1 MTAKEFNLSPYN
13 KDNIPGSGSYQGY
26 HRSPHQ
32 SHTHDKQS
40 EKGEVTIQGRTKEST
55 SYQIEKKTKIS
66 LPCKHKTH
74 ILILS
79 LILSACSISVPCFT
93 DFSNNIQ
100 SQNLY
105 IAKMF
110 ANGSLP
116 YSDFF
121 ATGGFF
127 YYFLISLAF
136 RLGSTLWL
144 IPIQFLTYYLSG
156 SYLYKVVMHMT
167 NKKETATLISIIFFL
182 INGTLGFGG
191 LYPIQFAMPF
201 VLGAIF
207 FLTRYFAGHS
217 RGEAFILYGFAGA
230 TGALFEA
237 RTLIFWVLSIVTI
250 FVYNIVNKHFARGFY
265 QVLCIIFGNILV
277 LYLCLYFILNLQITS
292 DYINQVLVYNFTQL
306 AVEKNNFLLTLAYQ
320 SFAVIGSG
328 LLIGVVTIGNHLLGD
343 AKDKIIKW
351 VLILSF
357 IFTLV
362 YSLFSQSFGLY
373 SILTIVP
380 YGLVLTALSL
390 DDAIKKRA
398 ERTSH
403 QRRNDNQIRTLKVFG
418 IFLSRNYFLPIVVFA
433 FAFAI
438 PIIMFLFDLGNN
450 AERSSV
456 ANYLAKNTKKDETIY
471 VYDSSAKIY
480 LKSNRK
486 SASPFVLPDL
496 NTAKSSHQKALLDT
510 LVQDSAQYLVVQQDT
525 QLPSEFKSTL
535 SKNYKKAPVKGVER
549 YTIYVL
555 K

>member
-1 MTAKEFNLSPYN
+1 MSPYN
-13 KDNIPGSGSYQGY
+13 KDNTLDSSGYQGY
-26 HRSPHQ
+26 HRSHHR
-32 SHTHDKQS
+32 SHTQDNQS
-40 EKGEVTIQGRTKEST
+40 EKIEVTIQGHTDDSNSSQT
-55 SYQIEKKTKIS
+55 EKKTKIS
-66 LPCKHKTH
+66 IPRKHKGH

-79 LILSACSISVPCFT
+79 LILSIFSISVPYFT
-93 DFSNNIQ
+93 DFANNIQ

-127 YYFLISLAF
+127 YYLLVSLAF

-156 SYLYKVVMHMT
+156 SYLYKTVMHMT
-167 NKKETATLISIIFFL
+167 NKKEIATLISIIFYVT
-182 INGTLGFGG
+182 NGTLGFGG

-217 RGEAFILYGFAGA
+217 RDEAFILYGFAGTA
-230 TGALFEA
+230 GALFEA
-237 RTLIFWVLSIVTI
+237 RTLIFWILSLVTI
-250 FVYNIVNKHFARGFY
+250 FVYNLVNKHFARGFY

-306 AVEKNNFLLTLAYQ
+306 AVEKNDFLLTLAYQ

-328 LLIGVVTIGNHLLGD
+328 LLIGALTTSNHLLGD
-343 AKDKIIKW
+343 AKDKSIKW
-351 VLILSF
+351 VLLLSF
-357 IFTLV
+357 IFTVV

-373 SILTIVP
+373 SILNIVP

-403 QRRNDNQIRTLKVFG
+403 RRRNGNQIHTLKVFG
-418 IFLSRNYFLPIVVFA
+418 IFLSRNYFLPIAVFA
-433 FAFAI
+433 FAFAM
-438 PIIMFLFDLGNN
+438 PIIMFLFNLGNN
-450 AERSSV
+450 TERSTV

-480 LKSNRK
+480 LESGRK
-486 SASPFVLPDL
+486 AASQFVLPEL
-496 NTAKSSHQKALLDT
+496 NTAKSSHQKALSDT
-510 LVQDSAQYLVVQQDT
+510 IIQDSAQYIVVQQDT
-525 QLPSEFKSTL
+525 QLPSDVKSTL

-549 YTIYVL
+549 YTVYVL

>member
-1 MTAKEFNLSPYN
+1 MSPYN
-13 KDNIPGSGSYQGY
+13 EDNTLDSSGYQGY
-26 HRSPHQ
+26 HRSHHR
-32 SHTHDKQS
+32 SHTQDNQS
-40 EKGEVTIQGRTKEST
+40 EKIEVTIQGHTDDSNSSQT
-55 SYQIEKKTKIS
+55 EKKTKIS
-66 LPCKHKTH
+66 IPRKHKGH

-79 LILSACSISVPCFT
+79 LILSIFSISVPYFT
-93 DFSNNIQ
+93 DFANNIQ

-127 YYFLISLAF
+127 YYLLVSLAF

-156 SYLYKVVMHMT
+156 SYLYKTVMHMT
-167 NKKETATLISIIFFL
+167 NKKEIATLISIIFYVT
-182 INGTLGFGG
+182 NGTLGFGG

-217 RGEAFILYGFAGA
+217 RDEAFILYGFAGTA
-230 TGALFEA
+230 GALFEA
-237 RTLIFWVLSIVTI
+237 RTLIFWILSLVTI
-250 FVYNIVNKHFARGFY
+250 FVYNLVNKHFARGFY

-306 AVEKNNFLLTLAYQ
+306 AIEKNDFLLTLAYQ

-328 LLIGVVTIGNHLLGD
+328 LLIGALTTSNHLLGD
-343 AKDKIIKW
+343 AKDKSIKW
-351 VLILSF
+351 VLLLSF
-357 IFTLV
+357 IFTVV

-373 SILTIVP
+373 SILNIVP

-398 ERTSH
+398 KRTSH
-403 QRRNDNQIRTLKVFG
+403 RRRNANQIHTLKVFG
-418 IFLSRNYFLPIVVFA
+418 IFLSRNYFLPIIVFA
-433 FAFAI
+433 FAFAM
-438 PIIMFLFDLGNN
+438 PIIMFLFNLGNN
-450 AERSSV
+450 AERSTV

-486 SASPFVLPDL
+486 SASPFVLPEL
-496 NTAKSSHQKALLDT
+496 NTAKPSHQKALLDT
-510 LVQDSAQYLVVQQDT
+510 LIQDSAQYIVVQQDT
-525 QLPSEFKSTL
+525 QLPSEVKSTL

-549 YTIYVL
+549 YTVYVL

>member
-1 MTAKEFNLSPYN
+1 MSPYN
-13 KDNIPGSGSYQGY
+13 EDNTLDSSGYQGY
-26 HRSPHQ
+26 HRSHHR
-32 SHTHDKQS
+32 SHTQENQS
-40 EKGEVTIQGRTKEST
+40 EKIEVTIQGHTDDSNSSQT
-55 SYQIEKKTKIS
+55 EKKTKIS
-66 LPCKHKTH
+66 IPRKHKGH

-79 LILSACSISVPCFT
+79 LILSIFSISVPCFT
-93 DFSNNIQ
+93 DFANNIQ

-127 YYFLISLAF
+127 YYLLVSLAF

-156 SYLYKVVMHMT
+156 SYLYKTVMHMT
-167 NKKETATLISIIFFL
+167 NKKEIATLISIIFYVT
-182 INGTLGFGG
+182 NGTLGFGG

-217 RGEAFILYGFAGA
+217 RDEAFILYGFAGTA
-230 TGALFEA
+230 GALFEA
-237 RTLIFWVLSIVTI
+237 RTLIFWILSLVTI
-250 FVYNIVNKHFARGFY
+250 FIYNLVNKHFARGFY

-292 DYINQVLVYNFTQL
+292 DYVNQVLVYNFTQL
-306 AVEKNNFLLTLAYQ
+306 AVEKNDFLLTLAYQ

-328 LLIGVVTIGNHLLGD
+328 LLIGALTTSNHLMGY
-343 AKDKIIKW
+343 AKDKSIKW
-351 VLILSF
+351 VLLLSF
-357 IFTLV
+357 IFTVV

-373 SILTIVP
+373 SILNIVP

-398 ERTSH
+398 KRTSH
-403 QRRNDNQIRTLKVFG
+403 RRRNANQIHTLKVFG
-418 IFLSRNYFLPIVVFA
+418 IFLSRNYFLPIIVFA
-433 FAFAI
+433 FAFAM
-438 PIIMFLFDLGNN
+438 PIIMFLFNLGNN
-450 AERSSV
+450 AERSTV

-486 SASPFVLPDL
+486 SASPFVLPEL
-496 NTAKSSHQKALLDT
+496 NTAKPSHQKALLDT
-510 LVQDSAQYLVVQQDT
+510 LIQDSAQYIVVQQDT
-525 QLPSEFKSTL
+525 QLPSEVKSTL
-535 SKNYKKAPVKGVER
+535 SKNYKKAPVKGVEQ
-549 YTIYVL
+549 YTVYVL

>member
-1 MTAKEFNLSPYN
+1 MSPYN
-13 KDNIPGSGSYQGY
+13 KDNTLDSSGYQGY
-26 HRSPHQ
+26 HRSHHR
-32 SHTHDKQS
+32 SHTQDNQS
-40 EKGEVTIQGRTKEST
+40 EKIEVTIQGHTDDSNSSQT
-55 SYQIEKKTKIS
+55 EKKTKIS
-66 LPCKHKTH
+66 IPRKHKGH

-79 LILSACSISVPCFT
+79 LILSIFSISVPYFT

-127 YYFLISLAF
+127 YYLLVSLAF

-144 IPIQFLTYYLSG
+144 IPIQFLSYYLSG
-156 SYLYKVVMHMT
+156 SYLYKTVMHMT
-167 NKKETATLISIIFFL
+167 NKKEIATLISIIFYVT
-182 INGTLGFGG
+182 NGTLGFGG

-217 RGEAFILYGFAGA
+217 RDEAFILYGFAGTA
-230 TGALFEA
+230 GALFEA
-237 RTLIFWVLSIVTI
+237 RTLIFWILSLVTI
-250 FVYNIVNKHFARGFY
+250 FVYNLVNKHFARGFY

-306 AVEKNNFLLTLAYQ
+306 AVEKNDFLLTLAYQ

-328 LLIGVVTIGNHLLGD
+328 LLIGALTTSNHLLGD
-343 AKDKIIKW
+343 AKDKSIKW
-351 VLILSF
+351 VLLLSF
-357 IFTLV
+357 IFTVV

-373 SILTIVP
+373 SILNIVP

-398 ERTSH
+398 KRTSH
-403 QRRNDNQIRTLKVFG
+403 RRRNANQIHTLKVFG
-418 IFLSRNYFLPIVVFA
+418 IFLSRNYFLPIIVFA
-433 FAFAI
+433 FAFAM
-438 PIIMFLFDLGNN
+438 PIIMFLFNLGNN
-450 AERSSV
+450 AERSTV

-486 SASPFVLPDL
+486 SASPFVLPEL
-496 NTAKSSHQKALLDT
+496 NTAKPSHQKALLDT
-510 LVQDSAQYLVVQQDT
+510 LIQDSAQYIVVQQDT
-525 QLPSEFKSTL
+525 QLPSEVKSTL
-535 SKNYKKAPVKGVER
+535 SKNYKKAPVKGVEQ
-549 YTIYVL
+549 YTVYVL

>member
-1 MTAKEFNLSPYN
+1 MSPYN
-13 KDNIPGSGSYQGY
+13 EDNTLDSSGYQGY
-26 HRSPHQ
+26 HRSHHR
-32 SHTHDKQS
+32 SHTQDNQS
-40 EKGEVTIQGRTKEST
+40 EKIEVTIQGHTDDSNSSQT
-55 SYQIEKKTKIS
+55 EKKTKIS
-66 LPCKHKTH
+66 IPRKHKGH

-79 LILSACSISVPCFT
+79 LILSIFSISVPYFT
-93 DFSNNIQ
+93 DFANNIQ

-127 YYFLISLAF
+127 YYLLVSLAF

-156 SYLYKVVMHMT
+156 SYLYKTVMHMT
-167 NKKETATLISIIFFL
+167 NKKEIATLISIIFYVT
-182 INGTLGFGG
+182 NGTLGFGG

-217 RGEAFILYGFAGA
+217 RDEAFILYGFAGTA
-230 TGALFEA
+230 GALFEA
-237 RTLIFWVLSIVTI
+237 RTLIFWILSLVTI
-250 FVYNIVNKHFARGFY
+250 FVYNLVNKHFARGFY

-306 AVEKNNFLLTLAYQ
+306 AVEKNDFLLTLAYQ

-328 LLIGVVTIGNHLLGD
+328 LLVGALTTSNHLLGD
-343 AKDKIIKW
+343 AKDKSIKW
-351 VLILSF
+351 VLLLSF
-357 IFTLV
+357 IFTVV

-373 SILTIVP
+373 SILNIVP

-403 QRRNDNQIRTLKVFG
+403 RRRNGNQIHTLKVFG
-418 IFLSRNYFLPIVVFA
+418 IFLSRNYFLPIAVFA
-433 FAFAI
+433 FAFSM
-438 PIIMFLFDLGNN
+438 PIIIFLFNLGNN
-450 AERSSV
+450 TERSTV

-480 LKSNRK
+480 LESGRK
-486 SASPFVLPDL
+486 AASQFVLPEL
-496 NTAKSSHQKALLDT
+496 NTAKSSHQKALSDT
-510 LVQDSAQYLVVQQDT
+510 IIQDSAQYIVVQQDT
-525 QLPSEFKSTL
+525 QLPSDVKSTL

-549 YTIYVL
+549 YTVYVL

>member
-1 MTAKEFNLSPYN
+1 MSPYN
-13 KDNIPGSGSYQGY
+13 EDNTLDSSGYQGY
-26 HRSPHQ
+26 HRSHHR
-32 SHTHDKQS
+32 SHTQDNQS
-40 EKGEVTIQGRTKEST
+40 EKIEVTIQGQTEDSNSSQT
-55 SYQIEKKTKIS
+55 EKKTKIS
-66 LPCKHKTH
+66 IPWNHKGH

-79 LILSACSISVPCFT
+79 LILSIFSISVPCFT
-93 DFSNNIQ
+93 DFANNIQ

-127 YYFLISLAF
+127 YYFLVSLAF

-144 IPIQFLTYYLSG
+144 IPIQCLTYYLSG
-156 SYLYKVVMHMT
+156 SYLYKTVMHMT
-167 NKKETATLISIIFFL
+167 NKKEIATLISIIFYVT
-182 INGTLGFGG
+182 NGTLGFGG

-217 RGEAFILYGFAGA
+217 RDEAFILYGFAGTA
-230 TGALFEA
+230 GALFEA
-237 RTLIFWVLSIVTI
+237 RTLVFWILSLVTI
-250 FVYNIVNKHFARGFY
+250 FVYNLVNKHFARGFY

-306 AVEKNNFLLTLAYQ
+306 AIEKNDFLLTLAYQ

-328 LLIGVVTIGNHLLGD
+328 LLIGALTTSNHLMGD
-343 AKDKIIKW
+343 AKDKSIKW
-351 VLILSF
+351 VLLLSF
-357 IFTLV
+357 IFTVV

-373 SILTIVP
+373 SILNIVP

-403 QRRNDNQIRTLKVFG
+403 RRRNGNHIHTLKVFD
-418 IFLSRNYFLPIVVFA
+418 IFLSRNYFLPIAVFA
-433 FAFAI
+433 FALAM
-438 PIIMFLFDLGNN
+438 PIIMFLFNLGNN
-450 AERSSV
+450 TERSTV

-480 LKSNRK
+480 LESGRK
-486 SASPFVLPDL
+486 AASQFVLPEL
-496 NTAKSSHQKALLDT
+496 NTAKSSHQKALSDT
-510 LVQDSAQYLVVQQDT
+510 IIQDSAQYIVVQQDT
-525 QLPSEFKSTL
+525 QLPSEVKSTL
-535 SKNYKKAPVKGVER
+535 SKNYKKASVKGVER
-549 YTIYVL
+549 YTVYVL

>member
-1 MTAKEFNLSPYN
+1 MSPYN
-13 KDNIPGSGSYQGY
+13 KDNTLDSSGYQGY
-26 HRSPHQ
+26 HRSHHR
-32 SHTHDKQS
+32 SHTQDNQS
-40 EKGEVTIQGRTKEST
+40 EKIEVTIQGHTDDSNSSQT
-55 SYQIEKKTKIS
+55 EKKTKIS
-66 LPCKHKTH
+66 IPRKHKGH

-79 LILSACSISVPCFT
+79 LILSIFSISVPYFT
-93 DFSNNIQ
+93 DFANNIQ

-127 YYFLISLAF
+127 YYLLVSLAF

-156 SYLYKVVMHMT
+156 SYLYKTVMHMT
-167 NKKETATLISIIFFL
+167 NKKEIATLISIIFYVT
-182 INGTLGFGG
+182 NGTLGFGG

-217 RGEAFILYGFAGA
+217 RDEAFILYGFAGTA
-230 TGALFEA
+230 GALFEA
-237 RTLIFWVLSIVTI
+237 RTLIFWILSLVTI
-250 FVYNIVNKHFARGFY
+250 FVYNLVNKHFARGFY

-306 AVEKNNFLLTLAYQ
+306 AIEKNDFLLTLAYQ

-328 LLIGVVTIGNHLLGD
+328 LLIGALTTSNHLLGD
-343 AKDKIIKW
+343 AKDKSIKW
-351 VLILSF
+351 VLLLSF
-357 IFTLV
+357 IFTVV

-373 SILTIVP
+373 SMLNIVP
-380 YGLVLTALSL
+380 YSLVLTALSL

-403 QRRNDNQIRTLKVFG
+403 RRRNGNQIHTLKVFG
-418 IFLSRNYFLPIVVFA
+418 IFLSRNYFLPIAVFA
-433 FAFAI
+433 FAFAM
-438 PIIMFLFDLGNN
+438 PIIIFLFNLGNN
-450 AERSSV
+450 TERSTV

-480 LKSNRK
+480 LESGRK
-486 SASPFVLPDL
+486 AASQFVLPEL
-496 NTAKSSHQKALLDT
+496 NTAKSSHQKALSDT
-510 LVQDSAQYLVVQQDT
+510 IIQDSAQYIVVQQDT
-525 QLPSEFKSTL
+525 QLPSDVKSTL

-549 YTIYVL
+549 YTVYVL

>member
-1 MTAKEFNLSPYN
+1 MSPYN
-13 KDNIPGSGSYQGY
+13 KDNTLDSSGYQGY
-26 HRSPHQ
+26 HRSHHR
-32 SHTHDKQS
+32 SHTQDNQS
-40 EKGEVTIQGRTKEST
+40 EKIEVTIQGHTDDSNSSQT
-55 SYQIEKKTKIS
+55 EKKTKIS
-66 LPCKHKTH
+66 IPRKHKGH

-79 LILSACSISVPCFT
+79 LILSIFSISVPYFT
-93 DFSNNIQ
+93 DFANNIQ

-127 YYFLISLAF
+127 YYLLVSLAF

-144 IPIQFLTYYLSG
+144 IPIQFLSYYLSG
-156 SYLYKVVMHMT
+156 SYLYKTVMHMT
-167 NKKETATLISIIFFL
+167 NKKEIATLISIIFYVT
-182 INGTLGFGG
+182 NGTLGFGG

-217 RGEAFILYGFAGA
+217 RDEAFILYGFAGTA
-230 TGALFEA
+230 GALFEA
-237 RTLIFWVLSIVTI
+237 RTLIFWILSLVTI
-250 FVYNIVNKHFARGFY
+250 FVYNLVNKHFARGFY

-292 DYINQVLVYNFTQL
+292 DYVNQVLVYNFTQL

-328 LLIGVVTIGNHLLGD
+328 LLIGALTTSNHLMGD
-343 AKDKIIKW
+343 AKDKSIKW
-351 VLILSF
+351 VLLLSF
-357 IFTLV
+357 IFTVV

-373 SILTIVP
+373 SILNIVP

-403 QRRNDNQIRTLKVFG
+403 RRRNGNQIHTLKVFG
-418 IFLSRNYFLPIVVFA
+418 IFLSRNYFLPIAVFA
-433 FAFAI
+433 FAFAM
-438 PIIMFLFDLGNN
+438 PIIMFLFNLGNN
-450 AERSSV
+450 TERSTV

-480 LKSNRK
+480 LESSRK
-486 SASPFVLPDL
+486 AASQFVLPEL
-496 NTAKSSHQKALLDT
+496 NTAKSSHQKALSDT
-510 LVQDSAQYLVVQQDT
+510 IIQDSAQYIVVQQDT
-525 QLPSEFKSTL
+525 QLPSDVKSTL

-549 YTIYVL
+549 YTVYVL

>member
-1 MTAKEFNLSPYN
+1 MSPYN
-13 KDNIPGSGSYQGY
+13 EDNTLDSSGYQGY
-26 HRSPHQ
+26 HRSHHR
-32 SHTHDKQS
+32 SHTQDNQS
-40 EKGEVTIQGRTKEST
+40 EKIEVTIQGHTDDSNSSQT
-55 SYQIEKKTKIS
+55 EKKTKIS
-66 LPCKHKTH
+66 IPRKHKGH

-79 LILSACSISVPCFT
+79 LILSIFSISVPYFT
-93 DFSNNIQ
+93 DFANNIQ

-127 YYFLISLAF
+127 YYLLVSLAF

-156 SYLYKVVMHMT
+156 SYLYKTVMHMT
-167 NKKETATLISIIFFL
+167 NKKEIATLISIIFYVT
-182 INGTLGFGG
+182 NGTLGFGG

-217 RGEAFILYGFAGA
+217 RDEAFILYGFAGTA
-230 TGALFEA
+230 GALFEA
-237 RTLIFWVLSIVTI
+237 RTLIFWILSLVTI
-250 FVYNIVNKHFARGFY
+250 FVYNLVNKHFARGFY

-306 AVEKNNFLLTLAYQ
+306 AIEKNDFLLTLAYQ

-328 LLIGVVTIGNHLLGD
+328 LLIGALTTSNHLLGD
-343 AKDKIIKW
+343 AKDKSIKW
-351 VLILSF
+351 VLLLSF
-357 IFTLV
+357 IFTVV

-373 SILTIVP
+373 SILNIVP
-380 YGLVLTALSL
+380 YSLVLTALSL

-403 QRRNDNQIRTLKVFG
+403 RRRNGNQIHTLKVFG
-418 IFLSRNYFLPIVVFA
+418 IFLSRNYFLPIAVFA
-433 FAFAI
+433 FAFAM
-438 PIIMFLFDLGNN
+438 PIIMFLFNLGNN
-450 AERSSV
+450 TERSTV

-480 LKSNRK
+480 LESGRK
-486 SASPFVLPDL
+486 AASQFVLPEL
-496 NTAKSSHQKALLDT
+496 NTAKSSHQKALSDT
-510 LVQDSAQYLVVQQDT
+510 IIQDSAQYIVVQQDT
-525 QLPSEFKSTL
+525 QLPSDVKSTL

-549 YTIYVL
+549 YTVYVL

>member
-1 MTAKEFNLSPYN
+1 MSPYN
-13 KDNIPGSGSYQGY
+13 EDNTLDSSGYQGY
-26 HRSPHQ
+26 HRSHHR
-32 SHTHDKQS
+32 SHTQENQS
-40 EKGEVTIQGRTKEST
+40 EKIEVTIQGHTEESN
-55 SYQIEKKTKIS
+55 SSQIEKKTKIS
-66 LPCKHKTH
+66 LPWNHKGH

-79 LILSACSISVPCFT
+79 LILSIFSISVPCFT
-93 DFSNNIQ
+93 DFANNIQ

-127 YYFLISLAF
+127 YYLLVSLAF

-156 SYLYKVVMHMT
+156 SYLYKTVMHMT
-167 NKKETATLISIIFFL
+167 NKKEIATLISIIFYVT
-182 INGTLGFGG
+182 NGTLGFGG

-217 RGEAFILYGFAGA
+217 RDEAFILYGFAGTA
-230 TGALFEA
+230 GALFEA
-237 RTLIFWVLSIVTI
+237 RTLIFWILSLVTI
-250 FVYNIVNKHFARGFY
+250 FVYNLVNKHFARGFY

-306 AVEKNNFLLTLAYQ
+306 AVEKNDFLLTLAYQ

-328 LLIGVVTIGNHLLGD
+328 LLIGALTTSNHLLGD
-343 AKDKIIKW
+343 AKDKSIKW
-351 VLILSF
+351 VLLLSF
-357 IFTLV
+357 IFTVV

-373 SILTIVP
+373 SILNIVP

-403 QRRNDNQIRTLKVFG
+403 RRRNGNQIHTLKVFG
-418 IFLSRNYFLPIVVFA
+418 IFLSRNYFLPIAVFA
-433 FAFAI
+433 FAFAM
-438 PIIMFLFDLGNN
+438 PIIMFLFNLGNN
-450 AERSSV
+450 TERSTV

-480 LKSNRK
+480 LESGRK
-486 SASPFVLPDL
+486 AASQFVLPEL
-496 NTAKSSHQKALLDT
+496 NTAKSSHQKALSDT
-510 LVQDSAQYLVVQQDT
+510 IIQDSAQYIVVQQDT
-525 QLPSEFKSTL
+525 QLPSDVKSTL

-549 YTIYVL
+549 YTVYVL

>member
-1 MTAKEFNLSPYN
+1 MSPYN
-13 KDNIPGSGSYQGY
+13 EDNTVDSSGYQGY
-26 HRSPHQ
+26 HRSHHR
-32 SHTHDKQS
+32 SHTQDSQS
-40 EKGEVTIQGRTKEST
+40 EKIEVTIQGHTEESD
-55 SYQIEKKTKIS
+55 SSQIEKKNKIS
-66 LPCKHKTH
+66 LPWKHKGH
-74 ILILS
+74 ILIFS
-79 LILSACSISVPCFT
+79 LILSIFSISVPCFT
-93 DFSNNIQ
+93 DFANNIQ

-127 YYFLISLAF
+127 YYLLVSLAF

-144 IPIQFLTYYLSG
+144 IPIQFLSYYLSG
-156 SYLYKVVMHMT
+156 SYLYKTVMHMT
-167 NKKETATLISIIFFL
+167 NKKEIATLISIIFYVT
-182 INGTLGFGG
+182 NGTLGFGG

-217 RGEAFILYGFAGA
+217 RDEAFILYGFAGTA
-230 TGALFEA
+230 GALFEA
-237 RTLIFWVLSIVTI
+237 RTLIFWILSLVTI
-250 FVYNIVNKHFARGFY
+250 FVYNLVNKHFARGFY

-306 AVEKNNFLLTLAYQ
+306 AVEKNDFLLTLAYQ

-328 LLIGVVTIGNHLLGD
+328 LLIGALTTSNHLLGD
-343 AKDKIIKW
+343 AKDKSIKW
-351 VLILSF
+351 VLLLSF
-357 IFTLV
+357 IFTVV

-373 SILTIVP
+373 SILNIVP

-403 QRRNDNQIRTLKVFG
+403 RRRNGNQIHTLKVFG
-418 IFLSRNYFLPIVVFA
+418 IFLSRNYFLPIAVFA
-433 FAFAI
+433 FAFAM
-438 PIIMFLFDLGNN
+438 PIIMFLFNLGNN
-450 AERSSV
+450 TERSTV

-480 LKSNRK
+480 LESSRK
-486 SASPFVLPDL
+486 AASQFVLPEL
-496 NTAKSSHQKALLDT
+496 NTAKSSHQKALSDT
-510 LVQDSAQYLVVQQDT
+510 IIQDSAQYIVVQQDT
-525 QLPSEFKSTL
+525 QLPSDVKSTL

-549 YTIYVL
+549 YTVYVL

>member
-1 MTAKEFNLSPYN
+1 MSPYN
-13 KDNIPGSGSYQGY
+13 EDNTVDSSGYQGY
-26 HRSPHQ
+26 HRSHHR
-32 SHTHDKQS
+32 SHTQDSQS
-40 EKGEVTIQGRTKEST
+40 EKIEVTIQGHNEESD
-55 SYQIEKKTKIS
+55 SSQIEKKTKIS
-66 LPCKHKTH
+66 LPWKHKGH
-74 ILILS
+74 ILIFS
-79 LILSACSISVPCFT
+79 LILSIFSISVPCFT
-93 DFSNNIQ
+93 DFANNIQ

-127 YYFLISLAF
+127 YYLLVSLAF

-144 IPIQFLTYYLSG
+144 IPIQFLAYYLSG
-156 SYLYKVVMHMT
+156 SYLYKTVMHMT
-167 NKKETATLISIIFFL
+167 SKKEIATLISIIFYVT
-182 INGTLGFGG
+182 NGTLGFGG

-217 RGEAFILYGFAGA
+217 RDEAFILYGFAGT

-237 RTLIFWVLSIVTI
+237 RTLIFWILSLVTI
-250 FVYNIVNKHFARGFY
+250 FVYNLVNKHFARGFY

-292 DYINQVLVYNFTQL
+292 DYINQVLIYNFTQL
-306 AVEKNNFLLTLAYQ
+306 AVEKNDFLLTLAYQ

-328 LLIGVVTIGNHLLGD
+328 LLIGALTTSNHLLGE
-343 AKDKIIKW
+343 AKDKSIKW
-351 VLILSF
+351 VLLLSF
-357 IFTLV
+357 IFTVV

-373 SILTIVP
+373 SILNIVP

-403 QRRNDNQIRTLKVFG
+403 RRRNGNQIHTLKVFG
-418 IFLSRNYFLPIVVFA
+418 IFLSRNYFLPIAVFA
-433 FAFAI
+433 FAFAM
-438 PIIMFLFDLGNN
+438 PIIMFLFNLGNN
-450 AERSSV
+450 TERSTV
-456 ANYLAKNTKKDETIY
+456 ANYITKNTKKDETIY

-480 LKSNRK
+480 LESGRK
-486 SASPFVLPDL
+486 AASQFVLPEL
-496 NTAKSSHQKALLDT
+496 NTAKSSHQKALSDT
-510 LVQDSAQYLVVQQDT
+510 IIQDSAQYIVVQQDT
-525 QLPSEFKSTL
+525 QLPSEVKSTL
-535 SKNYKKAPVKGVER
+535 SKNYKKALVKGVER
-549 YTIYVL
+549 YTVYVL

>member
-1 MTAKEFNLSPYN
+1 MSPYN
-13 KDNIPGSGSYQGY
+13 EDNTVDSSGYQGY
-26 HRSPHQ
+26 HRSHHR
-32 SHTHDKQS
+32 SHTQDNQS
-40 EKGEVTIQGRTKEST
+40 EKIEVTIQGHTDDSNSSQT
-55 SYQIEKKTKIS
+55 EKKTKIS
-66 LPCKHKTH
+66 IPRKHKGH

-79 LILSACSISVPCFT
+79 LILSIFSISVPYFT
-93 DFSNNIQ
+93 DFANNIQ

-127 YYFLISLAF
+127 YYFLVSLAF

-144 IPIQFLTYYLSG
+144 IPIQTLTYYLSG
-156 SYLYKVVMHMT
+156 TYLYKTVMHMT
-167 NKKETATLISIIFFL
+167 SNKEIATLISIIFFV
-182 INGTLGFGG
+182 INGTFGFGG

-217 RGEAFILYGFAGA
+217 RDEAFILYGFAGTA
-230 TGALFEA
+230 GALFEA
-237 RTLIFWVLSIVTI
+237 RTLIFWILSLVTI
-250 FVYNIVNKHFARGFY
+250 FVYNLVNKHFARGFY

-292 DYINQVLVYNFTQL
+292 DYVNQVLVYNFTQL

-328 LLIGVVTIGNHLLGD
+328 LLIGALTTSNHLMGD
-343 AKDKIIKW
+343 AKDKSIKW
-351 VLILSF
+351 VLLLSF
-357 IFTLV
+357 IFTVV

-373 SILTIVP
+373 SILNIVP

-403 QRRNDNQIRTLKVFG
+403 RRRNGNQIHTLKVFG
-418 IFLSRNYFLPIVVFA
+418 IFLSRNYFLPIAVFA
-433 FAFAI
+433 FAFAM
-438 PIIMFLFDLGNN
+438 PIIMFLFNLGNN
-450 AERSSV
+450 TERSTV

-480 LKSNRK
+480 LESGRK
-486 SASPFVLPDL
+486 AASQFVLPEL
-496 NTAKSSHQKALLDT
+496 NTAKSSHQKALSDT
-510 LVQDSAQYLVVQQDT
+510 IIQDSAQYIVVQQDT
-525 QLPSEFKSTL
+525 QLPSDVKSTL

-549 YTIYVL
+549 YTVYVL

>member
-1 MTAKEFNLSPYN
+1 MSQYN
-13 KDNIPGSGSYQGY
+13 EDNTLQSGSYQGY
-26 HRSPHQ
+26 HRSHHQ
-32 SHTHDKQS
+32 SHANDEKQD
-40 EKGEVTIQGRTKEST
+40 EKIEVAIQGHTNELS
-55 SYQIEKKTKIS
+55 SS
-66 LPCKHKTH
+66 LKDKAPITAIPWKHKSH

-79 LILSACSISVPCFT
+79 LILSIFSISVPCFT
-93 DFSNNIQ
+93 DFANNIQ

-127 YYFLISLAF
+127 YYLLVSLAF

-144 IPIQFLTYYLSG
+144 IPIQFLAYYLSG
-156 SYLYKVVMHMT
+156 SYLYKTVMHMT
-167 NKKETATLISIIFFL
+167 SKKEIATLISIIFYVT
-182 INGTLGFGG
+182 NGTLGFGG

-217 RGEAFILYGFAGA
+217 RDEAFILYGFAGTA
-230 TGALFEA
+230 GALFEA
-237 RTLIFWVLSIVTI
+237 RTLIFWILSLVTI
-250 FVYNIVNKHFARGFY
+250 FVYNLVNKHFARGFY
-265 QVLCIIFGNILV
+265 QVLCIVFGNILV

-306 AVEKNNFLLTLAYQ
+306 AVEKNDFLLTLAYQ
-320 SFAVIGSG
+320 SFAVLGSG
-328 LLIGVVTIGNHLLGD
+328 LLIGALTTSNHLLGE
-343 AKDKIIKW
+343 AKDKSIKW
-351 VLILSF
+351 VLLLSF
-357 IFTLV
+357 IFTVV

-373 SILTIVP
+373 SMLNIVP

-403 QRRNDNQIRTLKVFG
+403 RRRNGNQIHTLKVFG
-418 IFLSRNYFLPIVVFA
+418 IFLSRNYFLPIAVFA
-433 FAFAI
+433 FAFAM
-438 PIIMFLFDLGNN
+438 PIIMFLFNLGNN
-450 AERSSV
+450 TERNTV

-480 LKSNRK
+480 LESGRK
-486 SASPFVLPDL
+486 AASQFVLPEL
-496 NTAKSSHQKALLDT
+496 NTARSSHQKVLSDT
-510 LVQDSAQYLVVQQDT
+510 IIQDSAQYIVVHQDT
-525 QLPSEFKSTL
+525 QLPSDVKSTL

-549 YTIYVL
+549 YTVYVL

>member
-1 MTAKEFNLSPYN
+1 MSPYN
-13 KDNIPGSGSYQGY
+13 EDNTLDSSGYQGY
-26 HRSPHQ
+26 HRSHHR
-32 SHTHDKQS
+32 SHTQDNQS
-40 EKGEVTIQGRTKEST
+40 EKIEVTIQGHTDDSNSSQT
-55 SYQIEKKTKIS
+55 EKKTKIS
-66 LPCKHKTH
+66 LPWKHKGH

-79 LILSACSISVPCFT
+79 LILSIFSISVPCFT
-93 DFSNNIQ
+93 DFANNIQ

-127 YYFLISLAF
+127 YYLLVSLAF

-144 IPIQFLTYYLSG
+144 IPIQFLSYYLSG
-156 SYLYKVVMHMT
+156 SYLYKTVMHMT
-167 NKKETATLISIIFFL
+167 NKKEIATLISIIFYVT
-182 INGTLGFGG
+182 NGTLGFGG

-217 RGEAFILYGFAGA
+217 RDEAFILYGFAGTA
-230 TGALFEA
+230 GALFEA
-237 RTLIFWVLSIVTI
+237 RTLIFWILSLVTI
-250 FVYNIVNKHFARGFY
+250 FVYNLVNKHFARGFY

-306 AVEKNNFLLTLAYQ
+306 AVEKNDFLLTLAYQ

-328 LLIGVVTIGNHLLGD
+328 LLIGALTTSNHLLGD
-343 AKDKIIKW
+343 AKDKSIKW
-351 VLILSF
+351 VLLLSF
-357 IFTLV
+357 IFTVV

-373 SILTIVP
+373 SILNIVP

-403 QRRNDNQIRTLKVFG
+403 RRRNGNQIHTLKVFG
-418 IFLSRNYFLPIVVFA
+418 IFLSRNYFLPIAVFA
-433 FAFAI
+433 FAFAM
-438 PIIMFLFDLGNN
+438 PIIMFLFNLGNN
-450 AERSSV
+450 TERSTV

-480 LKSNRK
+480 LESSRK
-486 SASPFVLPDL
+486 AASQFVLPEL
-496 NTAKSSHQKALLDT
+496 NTAKSSHQKALSDT
-510 LVQDSAQYLVVQQDT
+510 IIQDSAQYIVVQQDT
-525 QLPSEFKSTL
+525 QLPSDVKSTL

-549 YTIYVL
+549 YTVYVL

>member
-1 MTAKEFNLSPYN
+1 MSPYN
-13 KDNIPGSGSYQGY
+13 KDNTLDSSGYQGY
-26 HRSPHQ
+26 HRSHHR
-32 SHTHDKQS
+32 SHTQDNQS
-40 EKGEVTIQGRTKEST
+40 EKIEVTIQGQTEDSNSSQT
-55 SYQIEKKTKIS
+55 EKKTKIS
-66 LPCKHKTH
+66 IPRNHKGH

-79 LILSACSISVPCFT
+79 LILSIFSISVPCFT
-93 DFSNNIQ
+93 DFANNIQ

-127 YYFLISLAF
+127 YYFLVSLAF

-144 IPIQFLTYYLSG
+144 IPIQCLTYYLSG
-156 SYLYKVVMHMT
+156 SYLYKTVMHMT
-167 NKKETATLISIIFFL
+167 NKKEIATLISIIFYVT
-182 INGTLGFGG
+182 NGTIGFGG

-217 RGEAFILYGFAGA
+217 RDEAFILYGFAGTA
-230 TGALFEA
+230 GALFEA
-237 RTLIFWVLSIVTI
+237 RTLVFWILSLVTI
-250 FVYNIVNKHFARGFY
+250 FVYNLVNKHFARGFY

-306 AVEKNNFLLTLAYQ
+306 AIEKNDFLLTLAYQ

-328 LLIGVVTIGNHLLGD
+328 LLIGALTTSNHLMGD
-343 AKDKIIKW
+343 AKDKSIKW
-351 VLILSF
+351 VLLLSF
-357 IFTLV
+357 IFTVV

-373 SILTIVP
+373 SILNIVP

-403 QRRNDNQIRTLKVFG
+403 RRRNGNHIHTLKVFD
-418 IFLSRNYFLPIVVFA
+418 IFLSRNYFLPIAVFA
-433 FAFAI
+433 FALAM
-438 PIIMFLFDLGNN
+438 PIIMFLFNLGNN
-450 AERSSV
+450 TERSTV

-480 LKSNRK
+480 LESGRK
-486 SASPFVLPDL
+486 AASQFVLPEL
-496 NTAKSSHQKALLDT
+496 NTAKSSHQKALSDT
-510 LVQDSAQYLVVQQDT
+510 IIQDSAQYIVVQQDT
-525 QLPSEFKSTL
+525 QLPSEVKSTL
-535 SKNYKKAPVKGVER
+535 SKNYKKASVKGVER
-549 YTIYVL
+549 YTVYVL

>member
-1 MTAKEFNLSPYN
+1 MSPYN
-13 KDNIPGSGSYQGY
+13 EDNTLESGGYQDY
-26 HRSPHQ
+26 HRSHHR
-32 SHTHDKQS
+32 SHTQDNQS
-40 EKGEVTIQGRTKEST
+40 EKIEVTIQGHSKESN
-55 SYQIEKKTKIS
+55 SLQLEKAPKVSI
-66 LPCKHKTH
+66 PWKHKSH
-74 ILILS
+74 IIILS
-79 LILSACSISVPCFT
+79 LILSIFSISVPYFT
-93 DFSNNIQ
+93 DFANNIQ

-127 YYFLISLAF
+127 YYFLISLAY

-144 IPIQFLTYYLSG
+144 IPVQFLTYYLSG
-156 SYLYKVVMHMT
+156 SFLYKTVMHMT
-167 NKKETATLISIIFFL
+167 SKKEIATLISFIFFV
-182 INGTLGFGG
+182 INGTFGFGG

-217 RGEAFILYGFAGA
+217 RDEAFILYGLAGTA
-230 TGALFEA
+230 GALFEA
-237 RTLIFWVLSIVTI
+237 RTLIFWVLSLLTI
-250 FVYNIVNKHFARGFY
+250 FVYNLVNKHFARGFY
-265 QVLCIIFGNILV
+265 QVLCIIFGNVLV

-306 AVEKNNFLLTLAYQ
+306 AVENHDFLLTLVYQ
-320 SFAVIGSG
+320 IFAVVGSG
-328 LLIGVVTIGNHLLGD
+328 LLIGAVTTGNHLLGD
-343 AKDKIIKW
+343 AKDKSIKW
-351 VLILSF
+351 VLLLSF
-357 IFTLV
+357 VFTVV

-373 SILTIVP
+373 SIINIAP

-403 QRRNDNQIRTLKVFG
+403 RRRNNNQIHGLKVFG

-433 FAFAI
+433 FAFAM
-438 PIIMFLFDLGNN
+438 PVIMFLFNLGNN
-450 AERSSV
+450 VERSSV
-456 ANYLAKNTKKDETIY
+456 ANYIAKNTKKDETIY

-480 LKSNRK
+480 LEGNRK
-486 SASPFVLPDL
+486 AASQFVLPDL
-496 NTAKSSHQKALLDT
+496 NTAKSSHRKALTDT
-510 LVQDSAQYLVVQQDT
+510 IIQDSAQYIVIYQDT
-525 QLPSEFKSTL
+525 QLPSDVKSTL

-549 YTIYVL
+549 YTVYVL

>member
-1 MTAKEFNLSPYN
+1 MSPYN
-13 KDNIPGSGSYQGY
+13 KDNTLDSSGYQGY
-26 HRSPHQ
+26 HRSHHR
-32 SHTHDKQS
+32 SHTQDNQS
-40 EKGEVTIQGRTKEST
+40 EKIEVTIQGHTDDSNSSQT
-55 SYQIEKKTKIS
+55 EKKTKIS
-66 LPCKHKTH
+66 IPRKHKGH

-79 LILSACSISVPCFT
+79 LILSIFSISVPYFT
-93 DFSNNIQ
+93 DFANNIQ

-127 YYFLISLAF
+127 YYFLVSLAF

-144 IPIQFLTYYLSG
+144 IPIQTLTYYLSG
-156 SYLYKVVMHMT
+156 TYLYKTVMHMT
-167 NKKETATLISIIFFL
+167 SNKEIATLISIIFFV
-182 INGTLGFGG
+182 INGTFGFGG

-217 RGEAFILYGFAGA
+217 RDEAFILYGFAGTA
-230 TGALFEA
+230 GALFEA
-237 RTLIFWVLSIVTI
+237 RTLIFWILSLVTI
-250 FVYNIVNKHFARGFY
+250 FVYNLVNKHFARGFY

-306 AVEKNNFLLTLAYQ
+306 AVEKNDFLLTLAYQ

-328 LLIGVVTIGNHLLGD
+328 LLIGALTTSNHLLGD
-343 AKDKIIKW
+343 AKDKSIKW
-351 VLILSF
+351 VLLLSF
-357 IFTLV
+357 IFTVV

-373 SILTIVP
+373 SILNIVP

-403 QRRNDNQIRTLKVFG
+403 RRRNGNQIHTLKVFG
-418 IFLSRNYFLPIVVFA
+418 IFLSRNYFLPIAVFA
-433 FAFAI
+433 FAFAM
-438 PIIMFLFDLGNN
+438 PIIMFLFNLGNN
-450 AERSSV
+450 TERSTV

-471 VYDSSAKIY
+471 VYDLSAKIY
-480 LKSNRK
+480 LESGRK
-486 SASPFVLPDL
+486 AASQFVLPEL
-496 NTAKSSHQKALLDT
+496 NTAKSSHQKALSDT
-510 LVQDSAQYLVVQQDT
+510 IIQDSAQYIVVQQDT
-525 QLPSEFKSTL
+525 QLPSDVKSTL

-549 YTIYVL
+549 YTVYVL

>member
-1 MTAKEFNLSPYN
+1 MSPYN
-13 KDNIPGSGSYQGY
+13 KDNTLDSSGYQGY
-26 HRSPHQ
+26 HRSHHR
-32 SHTHDKQS
+32 SHTQDNQS
-40 EKGEVTIQGRTKEST
+40 EKIEVTIQGHTDDSNSSQT
-55 SYQIEKKTKIS
+55 EKKTKIS
-66 LPCKHKTH
+66 IPRKHKGH

-79 LILSACSISVPCFT
+79 LILSIFSISVPCFT
-93 DFSNNIQ
+93 DFANNIQ

-127 YYFLISLAF
+127 YYFLVSLAF

-144 IPIQFLTYYLSG
+144 IPIQCLTYYLSG
-156 SYLYKVVMHMT
+156 SYLYKTVMHMT
-167 NKKETATLISIIFFL
+167 NKKEIATLISIIFYVT
-182 INGTLGFGG
+182 NGTIGFGG

-217 RGEAFILYGFAGA
+217 RDEAFILYGFAGTA
-230 TGALFEA
+230 GALFEA
-237 RTLIFWVLSIVTI
+237 RTLIFWILSLVTI
-250 FVYNIVNKHFARGFY
+250 FVYNLVNKHFARGFY

-306 AVEKNNFLLTLAYQ
+306 AVEKNDFLLTLAYQ

-328 LLIGVVTIGNHLLGD
+328 LLIGALTTSNHLMGD
-343 AKDKIIKW
+343 AKDKSIKW
-351 VLILSF
+351 VLLLSF
-357 IFTLV
+357 IFTVV

-373 SILTIVP
+373 SILNIVP

-403 QRRNDNQIRTLKVFG
+403 RRRNGNHIHTLKVFD
-418 IFLSRNYFLPIVVFA
+418 IFLSRNYFLPIAVFA
-433 FAFAI
+433 FAFAM
-438 PIIMFLFDLGNN
+438 PIIMFLFNLGNN
-450 AERSSV
+450 TERSTV

-480 LKSNRK
+480 LESGRK
-486 SASPFVLPDL
+486 AASQFVLPKL

-510 LVQDSAQYLVVQQDT
+510 LIQDSAQYIVVQQDT
-525 QLPSEFKSTL
+525 QLPSEVKSTL

-549 YTIYVL
+549 YTVYVL

>member
-1 MTAKEFNLSPYN
+1 MSPYN
-13 KDNIPGSGSYQGY
+13 EDNTLDSSGYQGY
-26 HRSPHQ
+26 HRSHHR
-32 SHTHDKQS
+32 SHTQDNQS
-40 EKGEVTIQGRTKEST
+40 EKIEVTIQGHTDDSNSSQT
-55 SYQIEKKTKIS
+55 EKKTKIS
-66 LPCKHKTH
+66 IPRKHKGH

-79 LILSACSISVPCFT
+79 LILSIFSISVPCFT
-93 DFSNNIQ
+93 DFANNIQ

-127 YYFLISLAF
+127 YYFLVSLAF

-144 IPIQFLTYYLSG
+144 IPIQTLTYYLSG
-156 SYLYKVVMHMT
+156 TYLYKTVMHMT
-167 NKKETATLISIIFFL
+167 SNKEIATLISIIFFV
-182 INGTLGFGG
+182 INGTFGFGG

-217 RGEAFILYGFAGA
+217 RDEAFILYGFAGTA
-230 TGALFEA
+230 GALFEA
-237 RTLIFWVLSIVTI
+237 RTLIFWILSLVTI
-250 FVYNIVNKHFARGFY
+250 FIYNLVNKHFARGFY

-306 AVEKNNFLLTLAYQ
+306 AVEKNDFLLTLAYQ
-320 SFAVIGSG
+320 SFAVLGSG
-328 LLIGVVTIGNHLLGD
+328 LLIGALTTSNHLLGE
-343 AKDKIIKW
+343 AKDKSIKW
-351 VLILSF
+351 VLLLSF
-357 IFTLV
+357 IFTVV

-373 SILTIVP
+373 SMLNIVP

-403 QRRNDNQIRTLKVFG
+403 RRRNGNQIHTLKVFG
-418 IFLSRNYFLPIVVFA
+418 IFLSRNYFLPIAVFA
-433 FAFAI
+433 FAFAM
-438 PIIMFLFDLGNN
+438 PIIMFLFNLGNN
-450 AERSSV
+450 TERSTV

-480 LKSNRK
+480 LESGRK
-486 SASPFVLPDL
+486 AASQFVLPEL
-496 NTAKSSHQKALLDT
+496 NTAKSSHQKALSDT
-510 LVQDSAQYLVVQQDT
+510 IIQDSAQYIVVQQDT
-525 QLPSEFKSTL
+525 QLPSDVKSTL

-549 YTIYVL
+549 YTVYVL

>member
-1 MTAKEFNLSPYN
+1 MSPYN
-13 KDNIPGSGSYQGY
+13 KDNILDSSGYQGY
-26 HRSPHQ
+26 HRSHHR
-32 SHTHDKQS
+32 SHTQDKQS
-40 EKGEVTIQGRTKEST
+40 EKIEVTIQGHTDDSNSSQT
-55 SYQIEKKTKIS
+55 EKKTKIS
-66 LPCKHKTH
+66 IPRKHKGH

-79 LILSACSISVPCFT
+79 LILSIFSISVPYFT
-93 DFSNNIQ
+93 DFANNIQ

-127 YYFLISLAF
+127 YYLLVSLAF

-156 SYLYKVVMHMT
+156 SYLYKTVMHMT
-167 NKKETATLISIIFFL
+167 NKKEIATLISIIFYVT
-182 INGTLGFGG
+182 NGTLGFGG

-217 RGEAFILYGFAGA
+217 RDEAFILYGFAGTA
-230 TGALFEA
+230 GALFEA
-237 RTLIFWVLSIVTI
+237 RTLIFWILSLVTI
-250 FVYNIVNKHFARGFY
+250 FVYNLVNKHFARGFY

-328 LLIGVVTIGNHLLGD
+328 LLIGALTTSNHLMGY
-343 AKDKIIKW
+343 AKDKSIKW
-351 VLILSF
+351 VLLLSF
-357 IFTLV
+357 IFTVV

-373 SILTIVP
+373 SILNIVP

-398 ERTSH
+398 KRTSH
-403 QRRNDNQIRTLKVFG
+403 RRRNGNHIHTLKVFD
-418 IFLSRNYFLPIVVFA
+418 IFLSRNYFLPIAVFA
-433 FAFAI
+433 FALAM
-438 PIIMFLFDLGNN
+438 PIIMFLFNLGNN
-450 AERSSV
+450 AERSTV

-486 SASPFVLPDL
+486 SASPFVLPEL

-510 LVQDSAQYLVVQQDT
+510 LIQDSAQYIVVQQDT
-525 QLPSEFKSTL
+525 QLPSEVKSTL

-549 YTIYVL
+549 YTVYVL

>member
-1 MTAKEFNLSPYN
+1 MSPYN
-13 KDNIPGSGSYQGY
+13 EDNTLDSSGYQGY
-26 HRSPHQ
+26 HRSHHR
-32 SHTHDKQS
+32 SHTQDNQS
-40 EKGEVTIQGRTKEST
+40 EKIEVTIQGHTEESNA
-55 SYQIEKKTKIS
+55 SQIEKITKIS
-66 LPCKHKTH
+66 LPWKHKGH

-79 LILSACSISVPCFT
+79 LILSIFSISVPCFT
-93 DFSNNIQ
+93 DFANNIQ

-127 YYFLISLAF
+127 YYLLVSLAF

-156 SYLYKVVMHMT
+156 SYLYKTVMHMT
-167 NKKETATLISIIFFL
+167 NKKEIATLISIIFYVT
-182 INGTLGFGG
+182 NGTLGFGG

-217 RGEAFILYGFAGA
+217 RDEAFILYGFAGTA
-230 TGALFEA
+230 GALFEA
-237 RTLIFWVLSIVTI
+237 RTLIFWILSLVTI
-250 FVYNIVNKHFARGFY
+250 FVYNLVNKHFARGFY

-306 AVEKNNFLLTLAYQ
+306 AVEKNDFLLTLAYQ

-328 LLIGVVTIGNHLLGD
+328 LLIGALTTSNHLLGD
-343 AKDKIIKW
+343 AKDKSIKW
-351 VLILSF
+351 VLLLSF
-357 IFTLV
+357 IFTVV

-373 SILTIVP
+373 SILNIVP

-390 DDAIKKRA
+390 DDTIKKRA

-403 QRRNDNQIRTLKVFG
+403 RRRNGNQIHTLKVFG
-418 IFLSRNYFLPIVVFA
+418 IFLSRNYFLPIAVFA
-433 FAFAI
+433 FAFAM
-438 PIIMFLFDLGNN
+438 PIIMFLFNLGNN
-450 AERSSV
+450 TERSTV

-480 LKSNRK
+480 LESGRK
-486 SASPFVLPDL
+486 AASQFVLPEL
-496 NTAKSSHQKALLDT
+496 NTAKSSHQKALSDT
-510 LVQDSAQYLVVQQDT
+510 IIQDSAQYIVVQQDT
-525 QLPSEFKSTL
+525 QLPSDVKSTL
-535 SKNYKKAPVKGVER
+535 SKNYKKAPVKGVKR
-549 YTIYVL
+549 YTVYVL

>member
-1 MTAKEFNLSPYN
+1 MSPYN
-13 KDNIPGSGSYQGY
+13 EDNTLDSSGYQGY
-26 HRSPHQ
+26 HRSHHR
-32 SHTHDKQS
+32 SHTQENQS
-40 EKGEVTIQGRTKEST
+40 EKIEVTIQGHTEESN
-55 SYQIEKKTKIS
+55 SSQIEKKTKIS
-66 LPCKHKTH
+66 LPWKHKGH

-79 LILSACSISVPCFT
+79 LILSIFSISVPCFT
-93 DFSNNIQ
+93 DFANNIQ

-127 YYFLISLAF
+127 YYLLVSLAF

-156 SYLYKVVMHMT
+156 SYLYKTVMHMT
-167 NKKETATLISIIFFL
+167 SKKEIATLISIIFYVT
-182 INGTLGFGG
+182 NGTLGFGG

-217 RGEAFILYGFAGA
+217 RDEAFILYGLAGTA
-230 TGALFEA
+230 GALFEA
-237 RTLIFWVLSIVTI
+237 RTLIFWILSLVTI
-250 FVYNIVNKHFARGFY
+250 FVYNLVNKHFARGFY
-265 QVLCIIFGNILV
+265 QVLCIVFGNILV

-306 AVEKNNFLLTLAYQ
+306 AVEKNDFLLTLAYQ
-320 SFAVIGSG
+320 SFAVLGSG
-328 LLIGVVTIGNHLLGD
+328 LLIGALTTSNHLLGD
-343 AKDKIIKW
+343 AKDKSIKW
-351 VLILSF
+351 VLLLSF
-357 IFTLV
+357 IFTVV

-373 SILTIVP
+373 SILNIVP

-403 QRRNDNQIRTLKVFG
+403 RRRNGNQIHTLKVFG
-418 IFLSRNYFLPIVVFA
+418 IFLSRNYFLPIAVFA
-433 FAFAI
+433 FAFAM
-438 PIIMFLFDLGNN
+438 PIIMFLFNLGNN
-450 AERSSV
+450 TERSTV

-480 LKSNRK
+480 LESGRK
-486 SASPFVLPDL
+486 AASQFVLPEL
-496 NTAKSSHQKALLDT
+496 NTAKSSHQKALSDT
-510 LVQDSAQYLVVQQDT
+510 IIQDSAQYIVVQQDT
-525 QLPSEFKSTL
+525 QLPSDVKSTL

-549 YTIYVL
+549 YTVYVL

>member
-1 MTAKEFNLSPYN
+1 MSPYN
-13 KDNIPGSGSYQGY
+13 EDNTLDSSGYQGY
-26 HRSPHQ
+26 HRSHHR
-32 SHTHDKQS
+32 SHTQDNQS
-40 EKGEVTIQGRTKEST
+40 EKIEVTIQGQTEDSNSSQT
-55 SYQIEKKTKIS
+55 EKKTKIS
-66 LPCKHKTH
+66 IPRKHKGH

-79 LILSACSISVPCFT
+79 LILSIFSISVPCFT
-93 DFSNNIQ
+93 DFANNIQ

-127 YYFLISLAF
+127 YYLLVSLAF

-156 SYLYKVVMHMT
+156 SYLYKTVMHMT
-167 NKKETATLISIIFFL
+167 NKKEIATLISIIFYVT
-182 INGTLGFGG
+182 NGTLGFGG

-217 RGEAFILYGFAGA
+217 RDEAFILYGFAGTA
-230 TGALFEA
+230 GALFEA
-237 RTLIFWVLSIVTI
+237 RTLIFWILSLVTI
-250 FVYNIVNKHFARGFY
+250 FVYNLVNKHFARGFY

-306 AVEKNNFLLTLAYQ
+306 AVEKNDFLLTLAYQ

-328 LLIGVVTIGNHLLGD
+328 LLIGALTTSNHLLGD
-343 AKDKIIKW
+343 AKDKSIKW
-351 VLILSF
+351 VLLLSF
-357 IFTLV
+357 IFTVV

-373 SILTIVP
+373 SILNIVP

-403 QRRNDNQIRTLKVFG
+403 RRRNRNHIHILKVFD
-418 IFLSRNYFLPIVVFA
+418 IFLSRNYFLPIAVFA
-433 FAFAI
+433 FALAM
-438 PIIMFLFDLGNN
+438 PIIMFLFNLGNN
-450 AERSSV
+450 TERSTV

-480 LKSNRK
+480 LESGRK
-486 SASPFVLPDL
+486 AASQFVLPKL

-510 LVQDSAQYLVVQQDT
+510 LIQDSAQYIVVQQDT
-525 QLPSEFKSTL
+525 QLPSEVKSTL

-549 YTIYVL
+549 YTVYVL

>member
-1 MTAKEFNLSPYN
+1 MSPYN
-13 KDNIPGSGSYQGY
+13 EDNTLDSSGYQGY
-26 HRSPHQ
+26 HRSHHR
-32 SHTHDKQS
+32 SHTQDNQS
-40 EKGEVTIQGRTKEST
+40 EKIEVTIQGHTDDSNSSQT
-55 SYQIEKKTKIS
+55 EKKTKIS
-66 LPCKHKTH
+66 IPRKHKGH

-79 LILSACSISVPCFT
+79 LILSIFSISVPYFT

-127 YYFLISLAF
+127 YYFLVSLAF

-144 IPIQFLTYYLSG
+144 IPIQFLSYYLSG
-156 SYLYKVVMHMT
+156 SYLYKTVMHMT
-167 NKKETATLISIIFFL
+167 SKKEIATLISIIFYVT
-182 INGTLGFGG
+182 NGTLGFGG

-217 RGEAFILYGFAGA
+217 RDEAFILYGFAGTA
-230 TGALFEA
+230 GALFEA
-237 RTLIFWVLSIVTI
+237 RTLIFWILSLVTI
-250 FVYNIVNKHFARGFY
+250 FVYNLVNKHFARGFY

-306 AVEKNNFLLTLAYQ
+306 TVEKNNFLLTLAYQ

-328 LLIGVVTIGNHLLGD
+328 LLIGALTTSNHLLGD
-343 AKDKIIKW
+343 AKDKSIKW
-351 VLILSF
+351 VLLLSF
-357 IFTLV
+357 IFTVV

-373 SILTIVP
+373 SILNIVP

-403 QRRNDNQIRTLKVFG
+403 RRRNGNQIHTLKVFG
-418 IFLSRNYFLPIVVFA
+418 IFLSRNYFLPIAVFA
-433 FAFAI
+433 FAFAM
-438 PIIMFLFDLGNN
+438 PIIMFLFNLGNN
-450 AERSSV
+450 TERSTV
-456 ANYLAKNTKKDETIY
+456 ANYITKNTKKDETIY

-480 LKSNRK
+480 LESGRK
-486 SASPFVLPDL
+486 AASQFVLPEL
-496 NTAKSSHQKALLDT
+496 NTAKSSHQKALSDT
-510 LVQDSAQYLVVQQDT
+510 IIQDSAQYIVVQQDT
-525 QLPSEFKSTL
+525 QLPSEVKSTL

-549 YTIYVL
+549 YTVYVL

>member
-1 MTAKEFNLSPYN
+1 MSPYN
-13 KDNIPGSGSYQGY
+13 EDNTLESGGYQDY
-26 HRSPHQ
+26 HRSHHR
-32 SHTHDKQS
+32 SHTQDNQS
-40 EKGEVTIQGRTKEST
+40 EKIEVTIQGHSKESN
-55 SYQIEKKTKIS
+55 SLQLEKAPKVSI
-66 LPCKHKTH
+66 PWKHKSH
-74 ILILS
+74 IIILS
-79 LILSACSISVPCFT
+79 LILSIFSISVPYFT
-93 DFSNNIQ
+93 DFANNIQ

-127 YYFLISLAF
+127 YYFLISLAY

-144 IPIQFLTYYLSG
+144 IPVQFLTYYLSG
-156 SYLYKVVMHMT
+156 SFLYKTVMHMT
-167 NKKETATLISIIFFL
+167 SKKEIATLISFIFFV
-182 INGTLGFGG
+182 INGTFGFGG

-217 RGEAFILYGFAGA
+217 RDEAFILYGLAGTA
-230 TGALFEA
+230 GALFEA
-237 RTLIFWVLSIVTI
+237 RTLIFWVLSLLTI
-250 FVYNIVNKHFARGFY
+250 FVYNLVNKHFARGFY
-265 QVLCIIFGNILV
+265 QVLCIIFGNVLV

-306 AVEKNNFLLTLAYQ
+306 AVENHDFLLTLVYQ
-320 SFAVIGSG
+320 IFAVVGSG
-328 LLIGVVTIGNHLLGD
+328 LLIGAVTTGNHLLGD
-343 AKDKIIKW
+343 AKDKSIKW
-351 VLILSF
+351 VLLLSF
-357 IFTLV
+357 VFTVV

-373 SILTIVP
+373 SIINIAP

-403 QRRNDNQIRTLKVFG
+403 RRRNNNQIHGLKVFG

-433 FAFAI
+433 FAFAM
-438 PIIMFLFDLGNN
+438 PVIMFLFNLGNN
-450 AERSSV
+450 VERSSV
-456 ANYLAKNTKKDETIY
+456 ANYIAKNTKKDETIY

-480 LKSNRK
+480 LESNRK
-486 SASPFVLPDL
+486 AVSQFVLPEL
-496 NTAKSSHQKALLDT
+496 NTAKSSHRKALTDT
-510 LVQDSAQYLVVQQDT
+510 IIQDSAQYIVVYQDT
-525 QLPSEFKSTL
+525 QLPSDVKSTL

-549 YTIYVL
+549 YTVYVL

>member
-1 MTAKEFNLSPYN
+1 MSPYN
-13 KDNIPGSGSYQGY
+13 EDNTLDSSGYQGY
-26 HRSPHQ
+26 HRSHHR
-32 SHTHDKQS
+32 SHTQDNQS
-40 EKGEVTIQGRTKEST
+40 EKIEVTIQGHTEESN
-55 SYQIEKKTKIS
+55 SSKIEKKTKIS
-66 LPCKHKTH
+66 LPWKHKGH

-79 LILSACSISVPCFT
+79 LILSIFSISVPCFT
-93 DFSNNIQ
+93 DFANNIQ

-127 YYFLISLAF
+127 YYLLVSLAF

-144 IPIQFLTYYLSG
+144 IPIQFLSYYLSG
-156 SYLYKVVMHMT
+156 SYLYKTVMHMT
-167 NKKETATLISIIFFL
+167 NKKEIATLISIIFYVT
-182 INGTLGFGG
+182 NGTLGFGG

-217 RGEAFILYGFAGA
+217 RDEAFILYGFAGTA
-230 TGALFEA
+230 GALFEA
-237 RTLIFWVLSIVTI
+237 RTLIFWILSLVTI
-250 FVYNIVNKHFARGFY
+250 FVYNLVNKHFARGFY

-306 AVEKNNFLLTLAYQ
+306 AIEKNDFLLTLAYQ

-328 LLIGVVTIGNHLLGD
+328 LLIGALTTSNHLLGD
-343 AKDKIIKW
+343 AKDKSIKW
-351 VLILSF
+351 VLLLSF
-357 IFTLV
+357 IFTVV

-373 SILTIVP
+373 SILNIVP
-380 YGLVLTALSL
+380 YSLVLTALSL

-403 QRRNDNQIRTLKVFG
+403 RRRNGNQIHTLKVFG
-418 IFLSRNYFLPIVVFA
+418 IFLSRNYFLPIAVFA
-433 FAFAI
+433 FAFAM
-438 PIIMFLFDLGNN
+438 PIIMFLFNLGNN
-450 AERSSV
+450 TERSTV

-480 LKSNRK
+480 LESGRK
-486 SASPFVLPDL
+486 AASQFVLPEL
-496 NTAKSSHQKALLDT
+496 NTAKSSHQKALSDT
-510 LVQDSAQYLVVQQDT
+510 IIQDSAQYIVVQQDT
-525 QLPSEFKSTL
+525 QLPSDVKSTL

-549 YTIYVL
+549 YTVYVL

>member
-1 MTAKEFNLSPYN
+1 MSPYN
-13 KDNIPGSGSYQGY
+13 EDNTLDSSGYQGY
-26 HRSPHQ
+26 HRSHHR
-32 SHTHDKQS
+32 SHTQDNQS
-40 EKGEVTIQGRTKEST
+40 EKIEVTIQGHTEESNA
-55 SYQIEKKTKIS
+55 SQIEKITKIS
-66 LPCKHKTH
+66 LPWKHKGH

-79 LILSACSISVPCFT
+79 LILSIFSISVPCFT
-93 DFSNNIQ
+93 DFANNIQ

-127 YYFLISLAF
+127 YYLLVSLAF

-156 SYLYKVVMHMT
+156 SYLYKTVMHMT
-167 NKKETATLISIIFFL
+167 NKKEIATLISIIFYVT
-182 INGTLGFGG
+182 NGTLGFGG

-217 RGEAFILYGFAGA
+217 RDEAFILYGFAGTA
-230 TGALFEA
+230 GALFEA
-237 RTLIFWVLSIVTI
+237 RTLIFWILSLVTI
-250 FVYNIVNKHFARGFY
+250 FVYNLVNKHFARGFY

-306 AVEKNNFLLTLAYQ
+306 AIEKNDFLLTLAYQ

-328 LLIGVVTIGNHLLGD
+328 LLIGALTTSNHLLGD
-343 AKDKIIKW
+343 AKDKSIKW
-351 VLILSF
+351 VLLLSF
-357 IFTLV
+357 IFTVV

-373 SILTIVP
+373 SILNIVP

-403 QRRNDNQIRTLKVFG
+403 RRRNGNQIHTLKVFG
-418 IFLSRNYFLPIVVFA
+418 IFLSRNYFLPIAVFA
-433 FAFAI
+433 FAFAM
-438 PIIMFLFDLGNN
+438 PIIMFLFNLGNN
-450 AERSSV
+450 TERSTV

-480 LKSNRK
+480 LESSRK
-486 SASPFVLPDL
+486 AASQFVLPEL
-496 NTAKSSHQKALLDT
+496 NTAKSSHQKALSDT
-510 LVQDSAQYLVVQQDT
+510 IIQDSAQYIVVQQDT
-525 QLPSEFKSTL
+525 QLPSDVKSTL

-549 YTIYVL
+549 YTVYVL

>member
-1 MTAKEFNLSPYN
+1 MSPYN
-13 KDNIPGSGSYQGY
+13 EDNTLDSSGYQGY
-26 HRSPHQ
+26 HRSHHR
-32 SHTHDKQS
+32 SHTQDNQS
-40 EKGEVTIQGRTKEST
+40 EKIEVTIQGQTEDSNSSQT
-55 SYQIEKKTKIS
+55 EKKTKIS
-66 LPCKHKTH
+66 IPRKHKGH

-79 LILSACSISVPCFT
+79 LILSIFSISVPCFT
-93 DFSNNIQ
+93 DFANNIQ

-127 YYFLISLAF
+127 YYLLVSLAF

-144 IPIQFLTYYLSG
+144 IPIQFLAYYLSG
-156 SYLYKVVMHMT
+156 SYLYKTVMHMT
-167 NKKETATLISIIFFL
+167 NKKEIATLISIIFYVT
-182 INGTLGFGG
+182 NGTIGFGG

-217 RGEAFILYGFAGA
+217 RDEPFILYGFAGTA
-230 TGALFEA
+230 GALFEA
-237 RTLIFWVLSIVTI
+237 RTLIFWILSLVTI
-250 FVYNIVNKHFARGFY
+250 FVYNLVNKHFARGFY
-265 QVLCIIFGNILV
+265 QDLCIVFGNILV

-306 AVEKNNFLLTLAYQ
+306 AVEKNDFLLTLAYQ
-320 SFAVIGSG
+320 SFAVLGSG
-328 LLIGVVTIGNHLLGD
+328 LLTGALTTSNHLLGE
-343 AKDKIIKW
+343 AKDKSIKW
-351 VLILSF
+351 VLLLSF
-357 IFTLV
+357 IFTVV

-373 SILTIVP
+373 SMLNIVP

-403 QRRNDNQIRTLKVFG
+403 RRRNGNQIHTLKVFG
-418 IFLSRNYFLPIVVFA
+418 IFLSRNYFLPIAVFA
-433 FAFAI
+433 FAFAM
-438 PIIMFLFDLGNN
+438 PIIMFLFNLGNN
-450 AERSSV
+450 TERSTV
-456 ANYLAKNTKKDETIY
+456 ANYITKNTKKDETIY

-480 LKSNRK
+480 LESGRK
-486 SASPFVLPDL
+486 AASQFVLPKL

-510 LVQDSAQYLVVQQDT
+510 LIQDSAQYIVVQQDT
-525 QLPSEFKSTL
+525 QLPSEVKSTL

-549 YTIYVL
+549 YTVYVL

>member
-1 MTAKEFNLSPYN
+1 MSPYN
-13 KDNIPGSGSYQGY
+13 QDNTLDSSGYQGY
-26 HRSPHQ
+26 HRSHHR
-32 SHTHDKQS
+32 SHTQDNQS
-40 EKGEVTIQGRTKEST
+40 EKIEVTIQGQTEDSNSSQT
-55 SYQIEKKTKIS
+55 EKKTKIS
-66 LPCKHKTH
+66 LPWKHKGH

-79 LILSACSISVPCFT
+79 LILSIFSISVPCFT
-93 DFSNNIQ
+93 DFANNIQ

-127 YYFLISLAF
+127 YYFLVSLAF

-144 IPIQFLTYYLSG
+144 IPIQCLTYYLSG
-156 SYLYKVVMHMT
+156 SYLYKTVMHMT
-167 NKKETATLISIIFFL
+167 NKKEIATLISIIFYVT
-182 INGTLGFGG
+182 NGTLGFGG

-217 RGEAFILYGFAGA
+217 RDEAFILYGFAGTA
-230 TGALFEA
+230 GALFEA
-237 RTLIFWVLSIVTI
+237 RTLVFWILSLVTI
-250 FVYNIVNKHFARGFY
+250 FVYNLVNKHFARGFY

-306 AVEKNNFLLTLAYQ
+306 AIEKNDFLLTLAYQ

-328 LLIGVVTIGNHLLGD
+328 LLIGALTTSNHLMGD
-343 AKDKIIKW
+343 AKDKSIKW
-351 VLILSF
+351 VLLLSF
-357 IFTLV
+357 IFTVV

-373 SILTIVP
+373 SILNIVP

-403 QRRNDNQIRTLKVFG
+403 RRRNGNHIHTLKVFD
-418 IFLSRNYFLPIVVFA
+418 IFLSRNYFLPIAVFA
-433 FAFAI
+433 FALAM
-438 PIIMFLFDLGNN
+438 PIIMFLFNLGNN
-450 AERSSV
+450 TERSTV

-480 LKSNRK
+480 LESGRK
-486 SASPFVLPDL
+486 AASQFVLPEL
-496 NTAKSSHQKALLDT
+496 NTAKSSHQKALSDT
-510 LVQDSAQYLVVQQDT
+510 IIQDSAQYIVVQQDT
-525 QLPSEFKSTL
+525 QLPSEVKSTL
-535 SKNYKKAPVKGVER
+535 SKNYKKASVKGVER
-549 YTIYVL
+549 YTVYVL

>member
-1 MTAKEFNLSPYN
+1 MSPYN
-13 KDNIPGSGSYQGY
+13 EDNTLDSSGYQGY
-26 HRSPHQ
+26 HRSHHR
-32 SHTHDKQS
+32 SHTQENQS
-40 EKGEVTIQGRTKEST
+40 EKIEVTIQGHTEESN
-55 SYQIEKKTKIS
+55 SSQIEKKTKIS
-66 LPCKHKTH
+66 RPWKHKGH

-79 LILSACSISVPCFT
+79 LILSIFSISVPCFT
-93 DFSNNIQ
+93 DFANNIQ

-127 YYFLISLAF
+127 YYLLVSLAF

-144 IPIQFLTYYLSG
+144 IPIQFLSYYLSG
-156 SYLYKVVMHMT
+156 SYLYKTVMHMT
-167 NKKETATLISIIFFL
+167 NKKEIATLISIIFYVT
-182 INGTLGFGG
+182 NGTLGFGG

-217 RGEAFILYGFAGA
+217 RDEAFILYGFAGTA
-230 TGALFEA
+230 GALFEA
-237 RTLIFWVLSIVTI
+237 RTLIFWILSLVTI
-250 FVYNIVNKHFARGFY
+250 FVYNLVNKHFARGFY

-306 AVEKNNFLLTLAYQ
+306 AVEKNDFLLTLAYQ

-328 LLIGVVTIGNHLLGD
+328 LLIGALTTSNHLLGD
-343 AKDKIIKW
+343 AKDKSIKW
-351 VLILSF
+351 VLLLSF
-357 IFTLV
+357 IFTVV

-373 SILTIVP
+373 SILNIVP

-403 QRRNDNQIRTLKVFG
+403 RRRNGNQIHTLKVFG
-418 IFLSRNYFLPIVVFA
+418 IFLSRNYFLPIAVFA
-433 FAFAI
+433 FAFAM
-438 PIIMFLFDLGNN
+438 PIIMFLFNLGNN
-450 AERSSV
+450 TERSTV
-456 ANYLAKNTKKDETIY
+456 ANYLSKNTKKDETIY

-480 LKSNRK
+480 LESGRK
-486 SASPFVLPDL
+486 AASQFVLPEL
-496 NTAKSSHQKALLDT
+496 NTAKSSHQKALSDT
-510 LVQDSAQYLVVQQDT
+510 IIQDSAQYIVVQQDT
-525 QLPSEFKSTL
+525 QLPSDVKSTL

-549 YTIYVL
+549 YTVYVL

>member
-1 MTAKEFNLSPYN
+1 MSPYN
-13 KDNIPGSGSYQGY
+13 KDNTLDSSVYQGY
-26 HRSPHQ
+26 HRSHHR
-32 SHTHDKQS
+32 SHTQDNQS
-40 EKGEVTIQGRTKEST
+40 EKIEVTIQGHTDDSNSSQT
-55 SYQIEKKTKIS
+55 EKKTKIS
-66 LPCKHKTH
+66 IPRKHKGH

-79 LILSACSISVPCFT
+79 LILSIFSISVPYFT

-127 YYFLISLAF
+127 YYFLVSLAF

-144 IPIQFLTYYLSG
+144 IPIQTLTYYLSG
-156 SYLYKVVMHMT
+156 TYLYKTVMHMT
-167 NKKETATLISIIFFL
+167 SNKEIATLISIIFFV
-182 INGTLGFGG
+182 INGTFGFGG

-207 FLTRYFAGHS
+207 FLTRYFAGYS
-217 RGEAFILYGFAGA
+217 RDEAFILYGFAGTA
-230 TGALFEA
+230 GALFEA
-237 RTLIFWVLSIVTI
+237 RTLIFWILSLVTI
-250 FVYNIVNKHFARGFY
+250 FVYNLVNKHFARGFY

-306 AVEKNNFLLTLAYQ
+306 AVEKNDFLLTLAYQ
-320 SFAVIGSG
+320 SFAVLGSG
-328 LLIGVVTIGNHLLGD
+328 LLIGALTTSNHLLGE
-343 AKDKIIKW
+343 AKDKSIKW
-351 VLILSF
+351 VLLLSF
-357 IFTLV
+357 IFTVV

-373 SILTIVP
+373 SMLNIVP

-403 QRRNDNQIRTLKVFG
+403 RRRNGNQIHTLKVFG
-418 IFLSRNYFLPIVVFA
+418 IFLSRNYFLPIAVFA
-433 FAFAI
+433 FAFAM
-438 PIIMFLFDLGNN
+438 PIIMFLFNLGNN
-450 AERSSV
+450 TERSTV

-480 LKSNRK
+480 LESGRK
-486 SASPFVLPDL
+486 AASQFVLPDL
-496 NTAKSSHQKALLDT
+496 NTAKSSHQKALSDT
-510 LVQDSAQYLVVQQDT
+510 IIQDSAQYIVVQQDT
-525 QLPSEFKSTL
+525 QLPSDVKSTL

-549 YTIYVL
+549 YTVYVL

>member
-1 MTAKEFNLSPYN
+1 MSPYN
-13 KDNIPGSGSYQGY
+13 EDNTLDSSGYQGY
-26 HRSPHQ
+26 HRSHHR
-32 SHTHDKQS
+32 SHTQENQS
-40 EKGEVTIQGRTKEST
+40 EKIEVTIQGHTEESN
-55 SYQIEKKTKIS
+55 SSKIEKKTKIS
-66 LPCKHKTH
+66 LPWKHKGH

-79 LILSACSISVPCFT
+79 LILSIFSISVPCFT
-93 DFSNNIQ
+93 DFANNIQ

-127 YYFLISLAF
+127 YYLLVSLAF

-156 SYLYKVVMHMT
+156 SYLYKTVMHMT
-167 NKKETATLISIIFFL
+167 NKKEIATLISIIFYVT
-182 INGTLGFGG
+182 NGTLGFGG

-217 RGEAFILYGFAGA
+217 RDEAFILYGFAGTA
-230 TGALFEA
+230 GALFEA
-237 RTLIFWVLSIVTI
+237 RTLIFWILSLVTI
-250 FVYNIVNKHFARGFY
+250 FVYNLVNKHFARGFY

-306 AVEKNNFLLTLAYQ
+306 AVEKNDFLLTLAYQ

-328 LLIGVVTIGNHLLGD
+328 LLIGALTTSNHLLGD
-343 AKDKIIKW
+343 AKDKSIKW
-351 VLILSF
+351 VLLLSF
-357 IFTLV
+357 IFTVV

-373 SILTIVP
+373 SILNIVP

-403 QRRNDNQIRTLKVFG
+403 RRRNGNQIHTLKVFG
-418 IFLSRNYFLPIVVFA
+418 IFLSRNYFLPIAVFA
-433 FAFAI
+433 FAFAM
-438 PIIMFLFDLGNN
+438 PIIMFLFNLGNN
-450 AERSSV
+450 TERSTV

-480 LKSNRK
+480 LESGRK
-486 SASPFVLPDL
+486 AASQFVLPEL
-496 NTAKSSHQKALLDT
+496 NTAKSSHQKALSDT
-510 LVQDSAQYLVVQQDT
+510 IIQDSAQYIVVQQDT
-525 QLPSEFKSTL
+525 QLPSDVKSTL

-549 YTIYVL
+549 YTVYVL

>member
-1 MTAKEFNLSPYN
+1 MSPYN
-13 KDNIPGSGSYQGY
+13 EDNTLDSSGYQGY
-26 HRSPHQ
+26 HRSHHR
-32 SHTHDKQS
+32 SHTQDNQS
-40 EKGEVTIQGRTKEST
+40 EKIEVTIQGHTEESNA
-55 SYQIEKKTKIS
+55 SQIEKITKIS
-66 LPCKHKTH
+66 LPWKHKGH

-79 LILSACSISVPCFT
+79 LILSIFSISVPCFT
-93 DFSNNIQ
+93 DFANNIQ

-127 YYFLISLAF
+127 YYLLVSLAF

-156 SYLYKVVMHMT
+156 SYLYKTVMHMT
-167 NKKETATLISIIFFL
+167 NKKEIATLISIIFYVT
-182 INGTLGFGG
+182 NGTLGFGG

-217 RGEAFILYGFAGA
+217 RDEAFILYGFAGTA
-230 TGALFEA
+230 GALFEA
-237 RTLIFWVLSIVTI
+237 RTLIFWILSLVTI
-250 FVYNIVNKHFARGFY
+250 FVYNLVNKHFARGFY

-306 AVEKNNFLLTLAYQ
+306 AVEKNDFLLTLAYQ

-328 LLIGVVTIGNHLLGD
+328 LLIGALTTSNHLLGD
-343 AKDKIIKW
+343 AKDKSIKW
-351 VLILSF
+351 VLLLSF
-357 IFTLV
+357 IFTVV

-373 SILTIVP
+373 SILNIVP

-403 QRRNDNQIRTLKVFG
+403 RRRNGNQIHTLKVFG
-418 IFLSRNYFLPIVVFA
+418 IFLSRNYFLPIAVFA
-433 FAFAI
+433 FAFAM
-438 PIIMFLFDLGNN
+438 PIIIFLFNLGNN
-450 AERSSV
+450 TERSTV

-480 LKSNRK
+480 LESGRK
-486 SASPFVLPDL
+486 AASQFVLPEL
-496 NTAKSSHQKALLDT
+496 NTAKSSHQKALSDT
-510 LVQDSAQYLVVQQDT
+510 IIQDSAQYIVVQQDT
-525 QLPSEFKSTL
+525 QLPSDVKSTL
-535 SKNYKKAPVKGVER
+535 SKNYKKAPVKGVKR
-549 YTIYVL
+549 YTVYVL

>member
-1 MTAKEFNLSPYN
+1 MSPYN
-13 KDNIPGSGSYQGY
+13 KDNTLDSSGYQGY
-26 HRSPHQ
+26 HRSHHR
-32 SHTHDKQS
+32 SHPQDNQS
-40 EKGEVTIQGRTKEST
+40 EKIEVTIQGHTDDSNSSQT
-55 SYQIEKKTKIS
+55 EKKTKIS
-66 LPCKHKTH
+66 IPRKHKGH

-79 LILSACSISVPCFT
+79 LILSIFSISVPYFT
-93 DFSNNIQ
+93 DFANNIQ

-127 YYFLISLAF
+127 YYLLVSLAF

-144 IPIQFLTYYLSG
+144 IPIQFLAYYLSG
-156 SYLYKVVMHMT
+156 SYLYKTVMHMT
-167 NKKETATLISIIFFL
+167 SKKEIATLISIIFYVT
-182 INGTLGFGG
+182 NGTLGFGG

-217 RGEAFILYGFAGA
+217 RDEAFILYGFAGTA
-230 TGALFEA
+230 GALFEA
-237 RTLIFWVLSIVTI
+237 RTLIFWILSLVTI
-250 FVYNIVNKHFARGFY
+250 FVYNLVNKHFARGFY

-292 DYINQVLVYNFTQL
+292 DYVNQVLVYNFTQL
-306 AVEKNNFLLTLAYQ
+306 TVEKNNFLLTLAYQ

-328 LLIGVVTIGNHLLGD
+328 LLIGALTTSNHLMGY
-343 AKDKIIKW
+343 AKDKSIKW
-351 VLILSF
+351 VLLLSF
-357 IFTLV
+357 IFTVV

-373 SILTIVP
+373 SILNIVP

-398 ERTSH
+398 KRTSH
-403 QRRNDNQIRTLKVFG
+403 RRRNANQIHTLKVFG
-418 IFLSRNYFLPIVVFA
+418 IFLSRNYFLPIIVFA
-433 FAFAI
+433 FAFAM
-438 PIIMFLFDLGNN
+438 PIIMFLFNLGNN
-450 AERSSV
+450 AERSTV

-486 SASPFVLPDL
+486 SASPFVLPEL

-510 LVQDSAQYLVVQQDT
+510 LIQDSAQYIVVQQDT
-525 QLPSEFKSTL
+525 QLPSEVKSTL

-549 YTIYVL
+549 YTVYVL

>member
-1 MTAKEFNLSPYN
+1 MSPYN
-13 KDNIPGSGSYQGY
+13 KDNTLDSSVYQGY
-26 HRSPHQ
+26 HRSHHR
-32 SHTHDKQS
+32 SHTQDNQS
-40 EKGEVTIQGRTKEST
+40 EKIEVTIQGHTDDSNSSQT
-55 SYQIEKKTKIS
+55 EKKTKIS
-66 LPCKHKTH
+66 IPRKHKGH

-79 LILSACSISVPCFT
+79 LILSIFSISVPYFT

-127 YYFLISLAF
+127 YYFLVSLAF

-144 IPIQFLTYYLSG
+144 IPIQTLTYYLSG
-156 SYLYKVVMHMT
+156 TYLYKTVMHMT
-167 NKKETATLISIIFFL
+167 SNKEIATLISIIFFV
-182 INGTLGFGG
+182 INGTFGFGG

-207 FLTRYFAGHS
+207 FLTRYFAGYS
-217 RGEAFILYGFAGA
+217 RDEAFILYGFAGTA
-230 TGALFEA
+230 GALFEA
-237 RTLIFWVLSIVTI
+237 RTLIFWILSLVTI
-250 FVYNIVNKHFARGFY
+250 FIYNLVNKHFARGFY

-292 DYINQVLVYNFTQL
+292 DYVNQVLVYNFTQL
-306 AVEKNNFLLTLAYQ
+306 AVEKNDFLLTLAYQ

-328 LLIGVVTIGNHLLGD
+328 LLIGALTTSNHLLGD
-343 AKDKIIKW
+343 AKDKSIKW
-351 VLILSF
+351 VLLLSF
-357 IFTLV
+357 IFTVV

-373 SILTIVP
+373 SILNIVP

-403 QRRNDNQIRTLKVFG
+403 RRRNGNQIHTLKVFG
-418 IFLSRNYFLPIVVFA
+418 IFLSRNYFLPIAVFA
-433 FAFAI
+433 FAFAM
-438 PIIMFLFDLGNN
+438 PIIMFLFNLGNN
-450 AERSSV
+450 TERSTV

-480 LKSNRK
+480 LESGRK
-486 SASPFVLPDL
+486 AASQFVLPEL
-496 NTAKSSHQKALLDT
+496 NTAKSSHQKALSDT
-510 LVQDSAQYLVVQQDT
+510 IIQDSAQYIVVQQDT
-525 QLPSEFKSTL
+525 QLPSDVKSTL

-549 YTIYVL
+549 YTVYVL

>member
-1 MTAKEFNLSPYN
+1 MSPYN
-13 KDNIPGSGSYQGY
+13 EDNTLESGGYQDY
-26 HRSPHQ
+26 HRSHHR
-32 SHTHDKQS
+32 SHTQDNQS
-40 EKGEVTIQGRTKEST
+40 EKIEVTIQGHSKESN
-55 SYQIEKKTKIS
+55 SLQLEKAPKVSI
-66 LPCKHKTH
+66 PWKHKSH
-74 ILILS
+74 IIILS
-79 LILSACSISVPCFT
+79 LILSIFSISVPYFT
-93 DFSNNIQ
+93 DFANNIQ

-127 YYFLISLAF
+127 YYFLISLAY

-144 IPIQFLTYYLSG
+144 IPVQFLTYYLSG
-156 SYLYKVVMHMT
+156 SFLYKTVMHMT
-167 NKKETATLISIIFFL
+167 SKKEIATLISFIFFV
-182 INGTLGFGG
+182 INGTFGFGG

-217 RGEAFILYGFAGA
+217 RDEAFILYGLAGTA
-230 TGALFEA
+230 GALFEA
-237 RTLIFWVLSIVTI
+237 RTLIFWVLSLLTI
-250 FVYNIVNKHFARGFY
+250 FVYNLVNKHFARGFY
-265 QVLCIIFGNILV
+265 QVLCIIFGNVLV

-306 AVEKNNFLLTLAYQ
+306 AVENHDFLLTLVYQ
-320 SFAVIGSG
+320 IFAVVGSG
-328 LLIGVVTIGNHLLGD
+328 LLIGAVTTGNHLLGD
-343 AKDKIIKW
+343 AKDKSIKW
-351 VLILSF
+351 VLLLSF
-357 IFTLV
+357 VFTVV

-373 SILTIVP
+373 SIINIAP

-403 QRRNDNQIRTLKVFG
+403 RRRNNNQIHGLKVFG

-433 FAFAI
+433 FAFAM
-438 PIIMFLFDLGNN
+438 PVIMFLFNLGNN
-450 AERSSV
+450 VERSSV
-456 ANYLAKNTKKDETIY
+456 ANYIAKNTKKDETIY

-480 LKSNRK
+480 LESNRK
-486 SASPFVLPDL
+486 AASQFVLPDL
-496 NTAKSSHQKALLDT
+496 NTAKSSHRKALTDT
-510 LVQDSAQYLVVQQDT
+510 IIQDSAQYIVVYQDT
-525 QLPSEFKSTL
+525 QLPSDVKSTL
-535 SKNYKKAPVKGVER
+535 SKNYKKAPVKGVEL
-549 YTIYVL
+549 YTVYVL

>member
-1 MTAKEFNLSPYN
+1 MSPYN
-13 KDNIPGSGSYQGY
+13 EDNTLDSSGYQSY
-26 HRSPHQ
+26 HRSHHR
-32 SHTHDKQS
+32 SHTQDNQS
-40 EKGEVTIQGRTKEST
+40 EKIEVTIQGHTEESN
-55 SYQIEKKTKIS
+55 SSQREKKTKIS
-66 LPCKHKTH
+66 LPWKHKGH

-79 LILSACSISVPCFT
+79 LILSIFSISVPCFT
-93 DFSNNIQ
+93 DFANNIQ

-127 YYFLISLAF
+127 YYLLVSLAF

-156 SYLYKVVMHMT
+156 SYLYKTVMHMT
-167 NKKETATLISIIFFL
+167 NKKEIATLISIIFYVT
-182 INGTLGFGG
+182 NGTLGFGG

-217 RGEAFILYGFAGA
+217 RDEAFILYGFAGTA
-230 TGALFEA
+230 GALFEA
-237 RTLIFWVLSIVTI
+237 RTLIFWILSLVTI
-250 FVYNIVNKHFARGFY
+250 FVYNLVNKHFARGFY

-306 AVEKNNFLLTLAYQ
+306 AVEKNDFLLTLAYQ

-328 LLIGVVTIGNHLLGD
+328 LLIGALTTSNHLLGD
-343 AKDKIIKW
+343 AKDKSIKW
-351 VLILSF
+351 VLLLSF
-357 IFTLV
+357 IFTVV

-373 SILTIVP
+373 SILNIVP

-403 QRRNDNQIRTLKVFG
+403 RRRNGNQIHTLKVFG
-418 IFLSRNYFLPIVVFA
+418 IFLSRNYFLPIAVFA
-433 FAFAI
+433 FAFAM
-438 PIIMFLFDLGNN
+438 PIIMFLFNLGNN
-450 AERSSV
+450 TERSTV

-480 LKSNRK
+480 LESGRK
-486 SASPFVLPDL
+486 AASQFVLPEL
-496 NTAKSSHQKALLDT
+496 NTAKSSHQKALSDT
-510 LVQDSAQYLVVQQDT
+510 IIQDSAQYIVVQQDT
-525 QLPSEFKSTL
+525 QLPSDVKSTL
-535 SKNYKKAPVKGVER
+535 SKNYKKAPLKGVER
-549 YTIYVL
+549 YTVYVL